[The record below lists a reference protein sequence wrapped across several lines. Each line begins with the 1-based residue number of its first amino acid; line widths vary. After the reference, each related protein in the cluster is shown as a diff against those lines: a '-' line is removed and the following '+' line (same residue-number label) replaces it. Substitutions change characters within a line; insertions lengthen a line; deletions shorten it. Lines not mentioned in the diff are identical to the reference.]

1 MERNLR
7 PENNRYLYLTFNEL
21 KSFEFK
27 HLTEGMNWVLH
38 KVEIVNKHNLQ
49 TVLDIPLNNVSKRG
63 LETLTT
69 KLEVNNLTLN
79 SGSQIISQTLIINP
93 ILLII
98 ILLNKN

>member
-1 MERNLR
+1 
-7 PENNRYLYLTFNEL
+7 
-21 KSFEFK
+21 
-27 HLTEGMNWVLH
+27 MNWVLH

-49 TVLDIPLNNVSKRG
+49 TVLDIPLNNVSKHG